1 MAAALESAA
10 QDPIGARITLRRK
23 ADAYI
28 RLLREHI
35 QKEDDVL
42 FLLADGVL
50 NSEDQK
56 ALLREFEEHELK
68 EMGSG
73 VHEKYLKIVYEIE
86 LDGAARSPGFA
97 DERRAQ

>member
-42 FLLADGVL
+42 FVLADGVL
-50 NSEDQK
+50 GSEDQK
-56 ALLREFEEHELK
+56 RLVREFEEHEAS
-68 EMGSG
+68 EIGPDF
-73 VHEKYLKIVYEIE
+73 HEKYLEIAQN
-86 LDGAARSPGFA
+86 LS
-97 DERRAQ
+97 ERTV